1 MRYARSHGSAH
12 ASLSLDVSVAA
23 TPIPRPKPISPYI
36 TPTCIVSVVAVSVE
50 MSLVAAPQVIPVR
63 LCRRLSRT
71 ELRDGRPLPRL
82 AVPSRRHVRPPRR
95 RLLVPLRHRVPGSR
109 LSARDAVQRARQ
121 ALLQRR
127 RVPATTGVAPGRRR
141 GVGTVTGRDVRPAR
155 RVLLRLSAGILGR
168 SLPGLRPVLQRKR
181 VCQRRNV
188 SGRTAEIYLLISLN
202 VLAMCSVVSFASL

>member
-1 MRYARSHGSAH
+1 MVGATSSEDVLVFARVSGRLVDKLRVLFR
-12 ASLSLDVSVAA
+12 SLLCLLSCRWSL
-23 TPIPRPKPISPYI
+23 
-36 TPTCIVSVVAVSVE
+36 
-50 MSLVAAPQVIPVR
+50 PQVIPVR

-82 AVPSRRHVRPPRR
+82 AVPSRRHVRPARR

-109 LSARDAVQRARQ
+109 LPARDAVQRARQ

-168 SLPGLRPVLQRKR
+168 SLSGLRPVFQRKR

-188 SGRTAEIYLLISLN
+188 SGRTAGSFLFISLN
-202 VLAMCSVVSFASL
+202 VLAMCCVVSFASL